1 MQLHIHCGNRKLRRH
16 HGNYTVTAK
25 DDLGHSPKFGD
36 IRKGQKYTI
45 EETDFAP
52 ELFNAPD
59 GFDLTPYLPQPES
72 AVVDDTVVLDDPTQS
87 INTYASEEVL

>member
-1 MQLHIHCGNRKLRRH
+1 MATI
-16 HGNYTVTAK
+16 TVIGK

-52 ELFNAPD
+52 ELFTPPK
-59 GFDLTPYLPQPES
+59 GFDVSPYLPQAEPVEQPE
-72 AVVDDTVVLDDPTQS
+72 PTQVQS
-87 INTYASEEVL
+87 DKTNQEVL